1 MPLWDRNFTNVRR
14 LPLSLPRVYILLATT
29 ACSNFES
36 PNEAMMKITASIDA
50 NIKSMDNLI
59 TTIGRKG

>member
-1 MPLWDRNFTNVRR
+1 MPLLDRIFINVRR

-36 PNEAMMKITASIDA
+36 SNEAMMKITP
-50 NIKSMDNLI
+50 L
-59 TTIGRKG
+59 